1 MSYLHELWLADFCGF
16 EPEQIHKCIEI
27 FKSAEEAFD
36 AKPSQL
42 RALERL
48 GIGKGRKI
56 RKTLEIAED
65 IAEIA
70 QKRGIDIMTISDSDY
85 PESLKNIYMPPR
97 VLFIKGERIN
107 LNNYLPFTVVGT
119 RRPTQNGRKI
129 ASLIASKLTSCGFL
143 IVSGMAEG
151 IDAAAGKGALSVG
164 GKTIAVLA
172 GGADIV
178 YPAINQDLY
187 DKIVKNGAIVSERPP
202 GTIGKPYFY
211 QQKNR
216 IVAGLSKGTLVVEG
230 KNPSG
235 SALTAKHAD
244 ENNRDLFAVPGSPL
258 LPQSQLPNDLIA
270 TGAKIVRSPLDIID
284 TYASVY
290 PELLGNGIKLISSQ
304 KEKNVPSFECNID
317 KTDKIII
324 DYIEK
329 RGESVSPD
337 EICEA
342 CRIQIGTVL
351 SRLTILML
359 NGTLTQETGNK
370 YSISGGLKS

>member
-42 RALERL
+42 RSLERL
-48 GIGKGRKI
+48 GIGKGKKI
-56 RKTLEIAED
+56 NKKLDIAED
-65 IAEIA
+65 IAETA

-85 PESLKNIYMPPR
+85 PENLKNIYMPPR
-97 VLFIKGERIN
+97 VLFIKGERMD
-107 LNNYLPFTVVGT
+107 LNNYLPFTIVGT

-151 IDAAAGKGALSVG
+151 IDAAAGKGALSAG

-172 GGADIV
+172 GGCDIV

-187 DKIVKNGAIVSERPP
+187 DRIIQNGAIVSERPP

-235 SALTAKHAD
+235 SSLTAKHAD

-258 LPQSQLPNDLIA
+258 FTQSQLPNDLIA

-284 TYASVY
+284 IYASVY
-290 PELLGNGIKLISSQ
+290 PELLENGIKLTAPP
-304 KEKNVPSFECNID
+304 ETETPVSFECNID
-317 KTDKIII
+317 KTDKIIM

-329 RGESVSPD
+329 RGGSVSPD
-337 EICEA
+337 EICEV
-342 CRIQIGTVL
+342 CGIKISTVL
-351 SRLTILML
+351 SKLTMLML
-359 NGTLTQETGNK
+359 NGNLTQEAGNK